1 MTQKHKFRRWL
12 RNWLTNFDA
21 DEQALASSCPSPQK
35 ARLVERSFGDHRDAM
50 NFQICRATGGY
61 IVEFSNY
68 DRKRDEHNR
77 NLHIITDEQDLGDS
91 ISKIVTIEMLRN

>member
-1 MTQKHKFRRWL
+1 MKKYRFRRWL
-12 RNWLTNFDA
+12 RNWLSNFDA
-21 DEQALASSCPSPQK
+21 DEPLK
-35 ARLVERSFGDHRDAM
+35 AAATVSRSIGDHREAM

-77 NLHIITDEQDLGDS
+77 HLHIITDEQDLGDS